1 MLQFITHPSDRFP
14 IVDEVK
20 MAIAGG
26 CRWVQLRMKEASD
39 NEVRRVAE
47 ELIPLC
53 QEAGVILVLEDRV
66 ELTMELRVHGVH
78 LGKEDMPVAEA
89 RQYLGPHAIIG
100 ATANTAADILALRDQ
115 DVDYVGL
122 GPFRHTET
130 KRRLAPLLGLDGYRS
145 VMEEIRREGI
155 DLPVVAIGGITLDD
169 VDDVMATGVSGI
181 AMSGAIINAADPAA
195 YTASVIEK
203 LDRYRK

>member
-1 MLQFITHPSDRFP
+1 MLQFITHPSERFP

-20 MAIAGG
+20 MAIEGG

-53 QEAGVILVLEDRV
+53 QEAGVILVLDDRV

-78 LGKEDMPVAEA
+78 LGKEDMPVGEA
-89 RQYLGPHAIIG
+89 REYLGPHAIIG
-100 ATANTAADILALRDQ
+100 ATANTAADILALRGQ

-122 GPFRHTET
+122 GRSATPRPSAGS
-130 KRRLAPLLGLDGYRS
+130 RRCLALTDTVRSWRRSAARGSNCLLW
-145 VMEEIRREGI
+145 
-155 DLPVVAIGGITLDD
+155 P
-169 VDDVMATGVSGI
+169 
-181 AMSGAIINAADPAA
+181 
-195 YTASVIEK
+195 
-203 LDRYRK
+203 